1 MKCRISRL
9 KVNLIKAARKYN
21 ELWKLIHVIILFE
34 AIKSQIIQ
42 YYGYWYRKVYHAFPV
57 ICNGTCKLFITCI
70 NKWWIDDICLIYI
83 VLTITSWNN
92 TPWIESFCKNNTC
105 TCSKTRGWDFQG
117 MKFEFAS
124 LSLCTQNKFFAHLN
138 FPDHLLPDIST
149 L

>member
-1 MKCRISRL
+1 MDIGIEKFINTCISSL
-9 KVNLIKAARKYN
+9 YVPVHVNYSL
-21 ELWKLIHVIILFE
+21 HVL
-34 AIKSQIIQ
+34 
-42 YYGYWYRKVYHAFPV
+42 
-57 ICNGTCKLFITCI
+57 I

-92 TPWIESFCKNNTC
+92 SPWIENVCENNTC
-105 TCSKTRGWDFQG
+105 TCSKTRGWDFQR

-124 LSLCTQNKFFAHLN
+124 VSLCTQNKFFAHLS